1 MNEIYIKKISETL
14 NVEPW
19 RIKGALN
26 RGSIQ
31 VLKKPFVYLVFRK
44 ELGKIER
51 GTAVFFNDKDVVVVR
66 GFPKIKRAFYL
77 KPALMMFEKV
87 AVEEKMDGYNTR
99 VFMLNDKVYAITRGG
114 YICPY
119 TTKKL
124 REDKNIERFLRDY
137 PEYVLCG
144 ESVGKQNPYVVH
156 EYKEAKD
163 FGFFAFDLRKK
174 VENTPLPI
182 LERRDILESYG
193 IKNVRLFGIFDKK
206 EAYKKIFEI
215 LEELEKENREGVVI
229 KDPEMKKEPIKYTTS
244 KTNTSDLRYGFS
256 FPFEL
261 GKDFFF
267 SRVIREAFQAFE
279 LNESEE
285 KLRERARK
293 LGESIL
299 IPFVESIRKVYKG
312 EILTENFEVLL
323 NNDEEAEELI
333 EYLRRQGIVLMFEK
347 ERKNSNIKLKVQRF
361 MQASY
366 DKIKSF
372 IEKGIE

>member
-1 MNEIYIKKISETL
+1 MIKIDLEKISEAL
-14 NVEPW
+14 NIEPW
-19 RIKGALN
+19 RIRGALN

-31 VLKKPFVYLVFRK
+31 ILKKPFTYLVFRK
-44 ELGKIER
+44 DLGKIER
-51 GTAVFFNDKDVVVVR
+51 GTAVFLNNGNIEVVR

-77 KPALMMFEKV
+77 KPALKKFKKV

-99 VFMLNDKVYAITRGG
+99 VFILNNEIYAVTRGG

-124 REDKNIERFLRDY
+124 REDKSIEKFLKEN

-144 ESVGKQNPYVVH
+144 ESVGRQNPYVVH

-174 VENTPLPI
+174 GENIPLPVLERKKI
-182 LERRDILESYG
+182 LEDYG
-193 IKNVRLFGIFDKK
+193 IRNVRLFGIFDKDS
-206 EAYKKIFEI
+206 AYKKIFEI
-215 LEELEKENREGVVI
+215 LKELEKENREGVVI
-229 KDPEMKKEPIKYTTS
+229 KDPEMKKDPIKYTTS
-244 KTNTSDLRYGFS
+244 KTNTNDLKYGFKY
-256 FPFEL
+256 PFEL

-267 SRVIREAFQAFE
+267 SRVVREAFQAFE
-279 LNESEE
+279 VGESEE
-285 KLRERARK
+285 KLKERARR

-299 IPFVESIRKVYKG
+299 IPFVESIRKVSRG
-312 EILTENFEVLL
+312 EVLTEDFEVLL
-323 NNDEEAEELI
+323 KNSKDADELI
-333 EYLRRQGIVLMFEK
+333 EYLRRQGIILMFEK
-347 ERKNSNIKLKVQRF
+347 EKLNSKIKLKVQRL
-361 MQASY
+361 MQASN